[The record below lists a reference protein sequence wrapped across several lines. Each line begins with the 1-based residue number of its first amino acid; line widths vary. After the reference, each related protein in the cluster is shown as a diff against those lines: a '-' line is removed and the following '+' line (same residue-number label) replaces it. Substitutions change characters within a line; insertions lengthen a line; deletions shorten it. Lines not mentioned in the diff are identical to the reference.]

1 MEIKE
6 RSGIISGFSESS
18 SIVSQC
24 QECAPV
30 EDCDCHCKDDDDD

>member
-1 MEIKE
+1 MVFKE
-6 RSGIISGFSESS
+6 EYGIVSGFSADS

-30 EDCDCHCKDDDDD
+30 EDCDCHCVDDDD